1 MKEKIKFLIAILL
14 IVITMLVF
22 INKKEGF
29 HEDEMFSYG
38 SSNYNYD
45 NVYRQYGKRDEV
57 NQFLVNNVFSSNI
70 FETIKNLKYYFIDN
84 TKEKDKLI
92 EELAQNQQPI
102 WRTSEEAKEYL
113 SIQKQDILNYSMVYY
128 NQSRDVH
135 PPLFYFLVHTVS
147 IIFYNNF
154 SKYIIFIINI
164 SFLIA
169 SCYIIQKIMETLNK
183 KLLAIPAIL
192 LYGLSMGAI
201 STVIFQRM
209 YMMLTFFTL
218 AFLLINLKI
227 IKNDYII
234 DKKTW
239 IKLGLVTILGFLT
252 QYYFCIIATIIA
264 IIIFINIIK
273 KKDKKQIK
281 SYILNYI
288 KIAIIGL
295 IIFPMSIQHI
305 FFSYRGVGS
314 FNEKINYIEKLIQY
328 MKLIG
333 YSFSIPLILGII
345 LMGIVSVIVIYK
357 LYKRQNKHISEILIL
372 TLPTIVFILIIAK
385 IAPNLGYKDI
395 LRYIMCILP
404 IITIVFL
411 LMIDEIVKN
420 KKFYEIILITL
431 AIIISINGI
440 ITSKPMFLYTGYNNY
455 LQIAKE
461 NKEKCFV
468 FIGNTTFN
476 QIQSMPEFEIYN
488 QSLILN
494 ETQINMLENDEKIS
508 NSNEFILSIKKYLGN
523 EQILKEILEKTNFTN
538 YEVLLD
544 DEGETECVIYKIR
557 R

>member
-1 MKEKIKFLIAILL
+1 MKEKIKFIIAILL
-14 IVITMLVF
+14 IVTTMLIF
-22 INKKEGF
+22 IEKKEGF

-38 SSNYNYD
+38 SSNYKYD

-57 NQFLVNNVFSSNI
+57 NQFLINNVFSNNI

-113 SIQKQDILNYSMVYY
+113 RIQKQDILNYPMVYY

-147 IIFYNNF
+147 ILFYNNF

-164 SFLIA
+164 VFLIA
-169 SCYIIQKIMETLNK
+169 SCYIIQKIMEILNK
-183 KLLAIPAIL
+183 KHLAIPAIL

-209 YMMLTFFTL
+209 YMMLTFFISV
-218 AFLLINLKI
+218 FILINLDI
-227 IKNDYII
+227 VKNNYEI

-239 IKLGLVTILGFLT
+239 IKLGFITILGFLT
-252 QYYFCIIATIIA
+252 QYYFCIIASIIA
-264 IIIFINIIK
+264 FIVFINIVK

-281 SYILNYI
+281 NYILNYI

-314 FNEKINYIEKLIQY
+314 FNEKINYIEKLLQY
-328 MKLIG
+328 IKLIE

-420 KKFYEIILITL
+420 KKFSEIILTTL

-476 QIQSMPEFEIYN
+476 QIQNMPEFEIYN

-494 ETQINMLENDEKIS
+494 ETQINVLENDEKIS

-538 YEVLLD
+538 YEILLD